1 MALKKATQNKEESI
15 QNIEE
20 KYAKIIEELQERI
33 DKLEAKSIRTK
44 AERSINQV
52 EEFNGEEESIIETY
66 NSGLDMKYA
75 DKIISARNA
84 CKILPPNL
92 IEKSGKHAR
101 SNIEA
106 ICGFKIDDEMYEEI
120 YTNFVQESY

>member
-1 MALKKATQNKEESI
+1 MALKKVTQIKEDPI
-15 QNIEE
+15 QGIEE
-20 KYAKIIEELQERI
+20 KYAEIIKELQERI
-33 DKLEAKSIRTK
+33 NKLEAKNIRTK

-52 EEFNGEEESIIETY
+52 EDFNGEEESIIETY

-92 IEKSGKHAR
+92 IEKSGIHAK

-120 YTNFVQESY
+120 YTNFIQESY